1 MERAGRGDGVVLRAE
16 QLLGGRA
23 GPSGLASGGN
33 GWGSR
38 VPLSCASAVRKQQD
52 RAHASTA
59 GRSKP
64 HLPEL
69 LDSLTCEHMAD
80 WVRYGVGDC
89 SWIKLLYL
97 SSYAP
102 LIAAT

>member
-1 MERAGRGDGVVLRAE
+1 VP
-16 QLLGGRA
+16 

-33 GWGSR
+33 GLGSR
-38 VPLSCASAVRKQQD
+38 VPLSCAFAAPCAKNRTAHNASA
-52 RAHASTA
+52 A

-64 HLPEL
+64 GLREF

-80 WVRYGVGDC
+80 WLGTGWEIIDR
-89 SWIKLLYL
+89 IKLLYL

-102 LIAAT
+102 LIAAM